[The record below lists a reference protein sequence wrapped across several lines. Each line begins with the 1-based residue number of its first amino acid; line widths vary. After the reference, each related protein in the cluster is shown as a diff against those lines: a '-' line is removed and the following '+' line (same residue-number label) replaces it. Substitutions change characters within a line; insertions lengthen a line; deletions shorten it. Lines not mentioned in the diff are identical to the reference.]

1 MPYDTGTAQLLN
13 QLTNPPNP
21 MDYLQKAS
29 NALTS
34 MREFQ
39 AKQAI
44 ANAYQQATDP
54 ATGQVDQ
61 GKLNAL
67 TSQGP
72 GAFLQGQAMEQGG
85 RGVQAQALGTS
96 ADLEARQNQLAVA
109 GNYLAPLYQK
119 AMSGE
124 TITAG
129 QVNAMLDNIPPG
141 VLPGS
146 MINNMRTKVN
156 ALGPS
161 GDATG
166 VVLGAAFANTH
177 AMEVLKQMG
186 PQPTVIGTGG
196 AQQIVPMGP
205 MWRGGA
211 AAGRTLPMT
220 LSPEGQTDIVTI
232 YDSDNVPHQMARPDA
247 TRAVGGQV
255 PGAAPGVVYTPN
267 MTPAGP
273 VPNAVPPSTAPAG
286 PAAGGATRPLPPL
299 GPSQFPS
306 GAAPPPA
313 PPAAAPVP
321 PIPPASSAAPNQPP
335 PGQKTPTGATFGT
348 GPQPGQVETMK
359 ASTDAYNALRNDMDA
374 SNPNGSQQR
383 IFNLQQAQAALAQ
396 AKTGPGTQTVSDVA
410 GVIGSWA
417 PDFVKNVTGLDVKD
431 LATNRDIAAKY
442 LTRLAGAQAQ
452 NIGGGVTNDKLAAG
466 VAGSPNIHIQ
476 DLAANDILKVMTAQE
491 QMRQYLWNQAQA
503 QGVQPKD
510 FANWSAKWATS
521 HDPRAFVVNT
531 LPPAQHK
538 ALIDSLIKNGK
549 ATPEGVTLANT
560 VSELRKNGAMPGE
573 GPAQAPE

>member
-1 MPYDTGTAQLLN
+1 MPDATGTDALIN
-13 QLTNPPNP
+13 QLANPPSSI
-21 MDYLQKAS
+21 DYLQKAS

-39 AKQAI
+39 ARQAI
-44 ANAYQQATDP
+44 ANAYSQATDP
-54 ATGQVDQ
+54 VTGQVDQ

-67 TSQGP
+67 MSQGP

-85 RGVQAQALGTS
+85 RGVQAQAAGTS
-96 ADLEARQNQLAVA
+96 ADLAAKADQLSTAA
-109 GNYLAPLYQK
+109 NYMAPLMQTLIK
-119 AMSGE
+119 GGSV
-124 TITAG
+124 TTDD
-129 QVNAMLDNIPPG
+129 VNAALDNIPPG

-146 MINNMRTKVN
+146 MIDNVRTKLN
-156 ALGPS
+156 ALGPGADAS
-161 GDATG
+161 GLMRG
-166 VVLGAAFANTH
+166 MMFSNTH
-177 AMEVLKQMG
+177 AMEVLKTQMPNYG
-186 PQPTVIGTGG
+186 TISTGG
-196 AQQIVPMGP
+196 SILPYQANPMAP
-205 MWRGGA
+205 GGS
-211 AAGRTLPMT
+211 TFPTKPVPMT
-220 LSPEGQTDIVTI
+220 LTPEGQTDIVTI

-267 MTPAGP
+267 MTPAAP
-273 VPNAVPPSTAPAG
+273 VPSAVPPSTAPAG
-286 PAAGGATRPLPPL
+286 SAAGGSTRPLPPP
-299 GPSQFPS
+299 GPSQFPP
-306 GAAPPPA
+306 GAVPPPT
-313 PPAAAPVP
+313 PPVP
-321 PIPPASSAAPNQPP
+321 PKPPASSAAPNQPP
-335 PGQKTPTGATFGT
+335 PGQKTPTGATLGT
-348 GPQPGQVETMK
+348 GPQPGQLETMK

-417 PDFVKNVTGLDVKD
+417 PDFVKNVTGLDVKE

-503 QGVQPKD
+503 QNVQPKD

-521 HDPRAFVVNT
+521 HDPRAFIVNT

-538 ALIDSLIKNGK
+538 ALVDSLIKNGN
-549 ATPEGVTLANT
+549 ATPEGVTFANT

-573 GPAQAPE
+573 APTQAPE